1 MLVSTLRFPMR
12 VPPSYCGSR
21 ILLCVV
27 LSISVAAFFLIYDR
41 VTLRGTPSV
50 SDSLKPQT
58 IVAQPNPIRGYGS
71 FNEPA
76 APDMNATEVKFASA
90 DVLPSEDTTGPG
102 TVEPRKSQ
110 IKLTE
115 EPKQQ
120 DRLRSV
126 QRQKAK
132 STRNARIKVRSQ
144 GRAAYAQSYSP
155 GFGMFRPF

>member
-21 ILLCVV
+21 ILMCVM

-41 VTLRGTPSV
+41 VTHRGTPSV

-58 IVAQPNPIRGYGS
+58 IVARPNPSRGYGS

-76 APDMNATEVKFASA
+76 AADMNSSEVKFAGA
-90 DVLPSEDTTGPG
+90 DVLQGHDALAEG
-102 TVEPRKSQ
+102 TVATRKLES
-110 IKLTE
+110 K
-115 EPKQQ
+115 PKQG
-120 DRLRSV
+120 DGLRSV

-132 STRNARIKVRSQ
+132 PTRIARIKGRSRD
-144 GRAAYAQSYSP
+144 RAAYAESYIP
-155 GFGMFRPF
+155 GFGMFRQF